1 MKTIKTLF
9 LLVIL
14 GLLGTLIYQNLDYF
28 MAPSALHLDL
38 KVSTW
43 QWTIPALPLIAY
55 WGICFGL
62 GLLISGMKGLFT
74 AFRLGREIK
83 AQDKQTAALKQEIND
98 LRSRLAVF
106 THDPYIKRDIEKPV
120 VEKIVEKI
128 VEKSPD
134 ADLENHPAPSE
145 EGEPQKKHDKSSE

>member
-14 GLLGTLIYQNLDYF
+14 GLIGTLIYQNLDYF
-28 MAPSALHLDL
+28 MAPSVLHIDF

-43 QWTIPALPLIAY
+43 QWTTPALPLIAY

-62 GLLISGMKGLFT
+62 GLLITGMKGLFT

-83 AQDKQTAALKQEIND
+83 NQDTRIDTLKQEIHVLKMKLD
-98 LRSRLAVF
+98 VF
-106 THDPYIKRDIEKPV
+106 IHDPYIKKEMETHS
-120 VEKIVEKI
+120 VETDTPETAVATTE
-128 VEKSPD
+128 
-134 ADLENHPAPSE
+134 
-145 EGEPQKKHDKSSE
+145 

>member
-9 LLVIL
+9 WLVII
-14 GLLGTLIYQNLDYF
+14 GLLSTLIYQNLDYF
-28 MAPSALHLDL
+28 MTSSALHIDF

-62 GLLISGMKGLFT
+62 GLLITGMKGLVT

-83 AQDKQTAALKQEIND
+83 AQDKQVTILKQEIND
-98 LRSRLAVF
+98 LKTKLDVF
-106 THDPYIKRDIEKPV
+106 VHDPYIKREMEKPV
-120 VEKIVEKI
+120 
-128 VEKSPD
+128 
-134 ADLENHPAPSE
+134 LENTVETSSAAGDEKPSN
-145 EGEPQKKHDKSSE
+145 DI

>member
-9 LLVIL
+9 LLVII
-14 GLLGTLIYQNLDYF
+14 GLLSTLIYQNLDYF
-28 MAPSALHLDL
+28 MTPSALHIDF

-62 GLLISGMKGLFT
+62 GLLITGMKGLVT

-83 AQDKQTAALKQEIND
+83 NQDKLVTTLKQKIND
-98 LRSRLAVF
+98 LKTKLDVF
-106 THDPYIKRDIEKPV
+106 VHDPYIKREMEKPV
-120 VEKIVEKI
+120 
-128 VEKSPD
+128 
-134 ADLENHPAPSE
+134 LENTVETSSAAGDEKPSS
-145 EGEPQKKHDKSSE
+145 DI

>member
-9 LLVIL
+9 LLVII
-14 GLLGTLIYQNLDYF
+14 GLLSTLIYQNLDYF
-28 MAPSALHLDL
+28 MAPSALHIDF

-62 GLLISGMKGLFT
+62 GLLITGMKGLFT

-83 AQDKQTAALKQEIND
+83 NQDKLMTTLKQEIND
-98 LRSRLAVF
+98 LKTKLDVF
-106 THDPYIKRDIEKPV
+106 VHDPYIKREMEKPV
-120 VEKIVEKI
+120 
-128 VEKSPD
+128 
-134 ADLENHPAPSE
+134 LENTVETSSAAGDEKPSN
-145 EGEPQKKHDKSSE
+145 DI

>member
-14 GLLGTLIYQNLDYF
+14 GLLSTLVYQNLDYF
-28 MAPSALHLDL
+28 MTPSALHIDF
-38 KVSTW
+38 KISTW

-62 GLLISGMKGLFT
+62 GLLITGMKGLVT

-83 AQDKQTAALKQEIND
+83 NQDKLVTTLKQEIND
-98 LRSRLAVF
+98 LKTKLDVF
-106 THDPYIKRDIEKPV
+106 VHDPYIKREMEKPV
-120 VEKIVEKI
+120 
-128 VEKSPD
+128 
-134 ADLENHPAPSE
+134 LENTVETSSAAGDEKPSS
-145 EGEPQKKHDKSSE
+145 DI

>member
-1 MKTIKTLF
+1 MKTIKTLL

-28 MAPSALHLDL
+28 MAPTSLHIDL

-62 GLLISGMKGLFT
+62 GLLITGMKGLFT

-83 AQDKQTAALKQEIND
+83 QQDASIGILKQEITS
-98 LRSRLAVF
+98 LKTRLEVF
-106 THDPYIKRDIEKPV
+106 VHDPYIKRELAKPV
-120 VEKIVEKI
+120 VESTPV
-128 VEKSPD
+128 V
-134 ADLENHPAPSE
+134 
-145 EGEPQKKHDKSSE
+145 

>member
-1 MKTIKTLF
+1 MKTIKALF

-28 MAPSALHLDL
+28 MTPAALNIDF

-43 QWTIPALPLIAY
+43 HWTIPALPLIAY

-62 GLLISGMKGLFT
+62 GLLITGMKGLVT

-83 AQDKQTAALKQEIND
+83 NQDKLVADLKLEIND
-98 LRSRLAVF
+98 LKTKLDVF
-106 THDPYIKRDIEKPV
+106 VHDPYIKREIEKT
-120 VEKIVEKI
+120 IVQDAVKE
-128 VEKSPD
+128 SP
-134 ADLENHPAPSE
+134 ADDDKPHAAPPE
-145 EGEPQKKHDKSSE
+145 QGGAQKDSAESTD

>member
-9 LLVIL
+9 LLVII
-14 GLLGTLIYQNLDYF
+14 GLLSTLVYQNLDYF
-28 MAPSALHLDL
+28 MTPSALHIDF

-62 GLLISGMKGLFT
+62 GLLITGMKGLFT

-83 AQDKQTAALKQEIND
+83 SQDKLMTTLKQEIND
-98 LRSRLAVF
+98 LKTKLDVF
-106 THDPYIKRDIEKPV
+106 VHDPYIKREMEKPV
-120 VEKIVEKI
+120 
-128 VEKSPD
+128 
-134 ADLENHPAPSE
+134 LENTVETSSAAGDEKPSN
-145 EGEPQKKHDKSSE
+145 DI

>member
-9 LLVIL
+9 LLIII
-14 GLLGTLIYQNLDYF
+14 GLLSTLIYQNLDYF
-28 MAPSALHLDL
+28 MAPYALHIDF

-62 GLLISGMKGLFT
+62 GLLITGMKGLFT

-83 AQDKQTAALKQEIND
+83 NQDKLMTTLKQEIND
-98 LRSRLAVF
+98 LKTKLDVF
-106 THDPYIKRDIEKPV
+106 VHDPYIKQEMENPVLENTVETSSAEGDEKPSND
-120 VEKIVEKI
+120 I
-128 VEKSPD
+128 
-134 ADLENHPAPSE
+134 
-145 EGEPQKKHDKSSE
+145 

>member
-9 LLVIL
+9 WLVIL

-28 MAPSALHLDL
+28 MAPSALHIDF
-38 KVSTW
+38 KISSW

-62 GLLISGMKGLFT
+62 GLLITGMKGLFT

-83 AQDKQTAALKQEIND
+83 NQDKQIDTLKLEINALKTQ
-98 LRSRLAVF
+98 LAVF
-106 THDPYIKRDIEKPV
+106 VHDPYIKREIEKTV
-120 VEKIVEKI
+120 VEDTVE
-128 VEKSPD
+128 ESPAAD
-134 ADLENHPAPSE
+134 AKNTGTL
-145 EGEPQKKHDKSSE
+145 

>member
-9 LLVIL
+9 LLIII
-14 GLLGTLIYQNLDYF
+14 GLLSTLIYQNLDYF
-28 MAPSALHLDL
+28 MAPYALHIDF

-62 GLLISGMKGLFT
+62 GLLITGMKGLFT

-83 AQDKQTAALKQEIND
+83 NQDKLMTTLKQEIND
-98 LRSRLAVF
+98 LKTKLDVF
-106 THDPYIKRDIEKPV
+106 VHDPYIKREKENPVLEDTVETSSAAGDEKPSND
-120 VEKIVEKI
+120 I
-128 VEKSPD
+128 
-134 ADLENHPAPSE
+134 
-145 EGEPQKKHDKSSE
+145 

>member
-9 LLVIL
+9 LLVII
-14 GLLGTLIYQNLDYF
+14 GLLSTLVYQNLDYF
-28 MAPSALHLDL
+28 MTPSALHIDF

-62 GLLISGMKGLFT
+62 GLLITGMKGLVT

-83 AQDKQTAALKQEIND
+83 NQDKLVTTLKQEIND
-98 LRSRLAVF
+98 LKTKLDVF
-106 THDPYIKRDIEKPV
+106 VHDPYIKREMEKPV
-120 VEKIVEKI
+120 
-128 VEKSPD
+128 
-134 ADLENHPAPSE
+134 LENTVETSSASGDEKPSN
-145 EGEPQKKHDKSSE
+145 DI

>member
-14 GLLGTLIYQNLDYF
+14 GLLSTLIYQNLDYF
-28 MAPSALHLDL
+28 MAPSALHIDF

-43 QWTIPALPLIAY
+43 QWTIPAIPLIAY

-62 GLLISGMKGLFT
+62 GLLITGMKGLFT

-83 AQDKQTAALKQEIND
+83 NQDKLVTTLRKEIND
-98 LRSRLAVF
+98 LKTKLAVF
-106 THDPYIKRDIEKPV
+106 VHDPYIKREIEKSV
-120 VEKIVEKI
+120 VEGTG
-128 VEKSPD
+128 EKSPGAD
-134 ADLENHPAPSE
+134 A
-145 EGEPQKKHDKSSE
+145 KKTGTI

>member
-14 GLLGTLIYQNLDYF
+14 GLLSTLIYQNLDYF
-28 MAPSALHLDL
+28 MTPAALHIDF
-38 KVSTW
+38 KISTW

-62 GLLISGMKGLFT
+62 GLLITGMKGLFT

-83 AQDKQTAALKQEIND
+83 NQDKLVADLKIEINKLKTKLD
-98 LRSRLAVF
+98 VF
-106 THDPYIKRDIEKPV
+106 VHDPYIKREMDKPV
-120 VEKIVEKI
+120 VEETAA
-128 VEKSPD
+128 EPSA
-134 ADLENHPAPSE
+134 ADDKNRPAPPE
-145 EGEPQKKHDKSSE
+145 QGEPKKTSDESTD

>member
-9 LLVIL
+9 LLVII
-14 GLLGTLIYQNLDYF
+14 GLLSTLVYQNLDYF
-28 MAPSALHLDL
+28 MTPSALHIDF

-62 GLLISGMKGLFT
+62 GLLITGMKGLFT

-83 AQDKQTAALKQEIND
+83 NQDKLVTTLKQEIND
-98 LRSRLAVF
+98 LKTKLDVF
-106 THDPYIKRDIEKPV
+106 VHDPYIKREMEKPV
-120 VEKIVEKI
+120 
-128 VEKSPD
+128 
-134 ADLENHPAPSE
+134 LENTVETSCAAGDEKPSN
-145 EGEPQKKHDKSSE
+145 DI

>member
-14 GLLGTLIYQNLDYF
+14 GLLSTLIYQNLDYF
-28 MAPSALHLDL
+28 MAPSVLHIDF

-43 QWTIPALPLIAY
+43 QWTTPELPLIAY

-62 GLLISGMKGLFT
+62 GLLITGMKGLVT

-83 AQDKQTAALKQEIND
+83 NQDGRIDTLKQEIHSLKIKLD
-98 LRSRLAVF
+98 VF
-106 THDPYIKRDIEKPV
+106 VHDPYIKKEMENHSEKVADPQTAV
-120 VEKIVEKI
+120 VETE
-128 VEKSPD
+128 
-134 ADLENHPAPSE
+134 
-145 EGEPQKKHDKSSE
+145 